1 MLRATHS
8 ISSKSISSEVFSLKT
23 GSWRTVQVSHID
35 INRPDK
41 IESFSNGAVHWL
53 VRTVC
58 DSDKLYTILS
68 FDMKEETFKETALP
82 NITRSE
88 YTGFVDLGDLKGCL
102 YAVYGGD
109 DSVDLDFWVMKEYG
123 VENSWSMIIRL
134 NCVEFGSDY
143 SLWPVCFTHEDDVV
157 ISLDGWDIVR
167 YNLSDKTLKKFKR
180 RLTDWTRRLV
190 YTETLVSPYG

>member
-1 MLRATHS
+1 
-8 ISSKSISSEVFSLKT
+8 
-23 GSWRTVQVSHID
+23 
-35 INRPDK
+35 
-41 IESFSNGAVHWL
+41 
-53 VRTVC
+53 
-58 DSDKLYTILS
+58 
-68 FDMKEETFKETALP
+68 
-82 NITRSE
+82 
-88 YTGFVDLGDLKGCL
+88 GFVDLGDLKGCL